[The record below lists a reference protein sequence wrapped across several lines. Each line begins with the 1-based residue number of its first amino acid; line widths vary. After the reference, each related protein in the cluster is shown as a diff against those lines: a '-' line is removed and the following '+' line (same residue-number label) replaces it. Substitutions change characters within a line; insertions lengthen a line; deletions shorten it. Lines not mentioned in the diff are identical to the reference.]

1 MIAVRPRLGAMA
13 GGAGLVVVG
22 VVALACGASAPTLE
36 LDGWSTGAFLQDC
49 TADVEVGDC
58 ARMVTPVLRVLDD
71 GRDRR
76 SIKVYEEGPY
86 TDASGDTRRLD
97 RGDDPLVIVVVTYTD
112 GSRRAAGVSC
122 ATTIEGQAP
131 PACTVSE
138 PPFS

>member
-22 VVALACGASAPTLE
+22 VVALACGSTAPTLE
-36 LDGWSTGAFLQDC
+36 MDGWSTGALLEDC
-49 TADVEVGDC
+49 TTTATVGDC
-58 ARMVTPVLRVLDD
+58 ARIVTPALTVLDD
-71 GRDRR
+71 GRERR

-97 RGDDPLVIVVVTYTD
+97 RGENPLVIVVVTYTD
-112 GSRRAAGVSC
+112 GSRRAAGVYC

-138 PPFS
+138 PPFG